1 MTAPDPPG
9 RRRQCRH
16 AAAPAVPPRQSRPNS
31 PFQPRRQ
38 DGSWKTSQ
46 ARVTYPSAA
55 RDSSAVHPRD
65 PGCRSRAPA
74 SSTSSNRRVERTHP
88 EGLCRSPPT
97 PSKSSARC
105 PSPPVLTARHVTPR
119 WTTLAAEVPSSTS
132 TSRRYRE
139 ALTCASSSPP
149 PAPPTGW
156 HAVADPRPGLV
167 PQRAPG
173 SDQCAA
179 VGSRHPRLPRAP
191 RAHRRY
197 VANHEVG
204 HSASGTRSALRRVT
218 WHRSCSSKRTD
229 CADASVTRGPA
240 PAERT
245 TPSA

>member
-1 MTAPDPPG
+1 MPSRGRPSGASQTVTAEQPVPTPTSGRLVEDVTGPRDLPVGRAGQQRRPPSRPRVPLTG
-9 RRRQCRH
+9 PGVFDLLKPSRR
-16 AAAPAVPPRQSRPNS
+16 ADAPRGAVPL
-31 PFQPRRQ
+31 
-38 DGSWKTSQ
+38 T
-46 ARVTYPSAA
+46 TYT
-55 RDSSAVHPRD
+55 VE
-65 PGCRSRAPA
+65 
-74 SSTSSNRRVERTHP
+74 VERTLP
-88 EGLCRSPPT
+88 FPAG
-97 PSKSSARC
+97 
-105 PSPPVLTARHVTPR
+105 VTARHVTPR

-139 ALTCASSSPP
+139 ALTYASSSPP